1 MEFIEH
7 FEKNFVDELR
17 EARGAAG
24 AGRLVLRPFHFEV
37 DAARPIFVDEERVHH
52 WKVGRRK
59 RGEISFIFF
68 KKREKN
74 LQKSPRWD
82 SFSKFRSKR
91 NSNLLRSCRLLTSR
105 VLFIDWLV
113 IFQMA
118 ADNEHVGTV
127 ARRPP
132 SARILAEFRQ
142 HEKRFRLRSGNF

>member
-68 KKREKN
+68 FKKREKSA
-74 LQKSPRWD
+74 KVPP
-82 SFSKFRSKR
+82 
-91 NSNLLRSCRLLTSR
+91 
-105 VLFIDWLV
+105 VGLV
-113 IFQMA
+113 F
-118 ADNEHVGTV
+118 
-127 ARRPP
+127 
-132 SARILAEFRQ
+132 
-142 HEKRFRLRSGNF
+142 